1 MVNVVG
7 GVLFGFYIFKGERLK
22 DDYIKLCKL
31 GICMAMPKK
40 KHGWLFSY
48 LKSFSLYLTN

>member
-1 MVNVVG
+1 
-7 GVLFGFYIFKGERLK
+7 
-22 DDYIKLCKL
+22 
-31 GICMAMPKK
+31 MAMPKK